1 MLDLFG
7 AHPVAPAF
15 RHDAAG
21 LVNLI
26 SGGDVVDIRTD
37 RAVIRTPAGN
47 SLTYYLRRDCRD
59 AVALWDLGTPDRSGA
74 PR

>member
-1 MLDLFG
+1 
-7 AHPVAPAF
+7 
-15 RHDAAG
+15 

-47 SLTYYLRRDCRD
+47 SLTYYLRRDCSD
-59 AVALWDLGTPDRSGA
+59 AVALWDLGTADRS
-74 PR
+74 RVQR